1 MVLSSFLLGTLYT
14 YLFDQ
19 KKMDLLTSSNI
30 IASMLSESFNEE
42 YINSRISQMSFLKSS
57 RTIVVNSE
65 SKVIY
70 DSYEETNFKGKFFIN
85 SSITNALLGSGQD
98 TSNYYRENGSYF
110 VEAAVPVVK
119 NSKTIG
125 AVFMIVSGDSTQ
137 QLVGQIRNTI
147 IVLGVLIMV
156 FVSIFSTSIAGILT
170 YPVEKLTAFIN
181 NMPKDSLKKA
191 EVTSKDEIG
200 QLAMAFNNL
209 IERLAELEEKRR
221 AFVSDASHE
230 LKTPLS
236 IIKLLSESLIQTE
249 NPDPEFIKEFLS
261 DMNKEV
267 ERLTRI
273 IERLLNLTQMDTRQL
288 NMELVEVD
296 MREMLEEIH
305 RKLEPLAKNKT
316 IDFKIT
322 LPDEPVL
329 LPVER
334 DSLTEA
340 IYNIADNSIK
350 YTEDFGSVSL
360 ELTHDL
366 ANVAVVISDNGIGI
380 PKEETAKIFDR
391 FYRVDKARAR
401 ETGGTGLGLSIALD
415 AVKLHGGHIEVM
427 SEENM
432 GSKFTIILPYRN

>member
-316 IDFKIT
+316 IDFKLT

>member
-1 MVLSSFLLGTLYT
+1 MVLSSFVLGTLYS

-19 KKMDLLTSSNI
+19 KKVDLLTSSNI
-30 IASMLSESFNEE
+30 IASVLSETFNEE
-42 YINSRISQMSFLKSS
+42 FINYKLPQMSVIKTS
-57 RTIVVNSE
+57 RTIVVNTE
-65 SKVIY
+65 SRVIY
-70 DSYEETNFKGKFFIN
+70 DSYEETNLKGKFFIN
-85 SSITNALLGSGQD
+85 SSITNALLGSGKD
-98 TSNYYRENGSYF
+98 TSTYYKENGSYF
-110 VEAAVPVVK
+110 IEAAVPVVK
-119 NSKTIG
+119 NSRTIG

-137 QLVGQIRNTI
+137 QLVAKIRNSI
-147 IVLGVLIMV
+147 IILGILIMI
-156 FVSIFSTSIAGILT
+156 FVGVFSTSMAGILT

-181 NMPKDSLKKA
+181 NMPKDSLQKA
-191 EVTSKDEIG
+191 EITTRDEIG
-200 QLAMAFNNL
+200 QLAVAFNNL
-209 IERLAELEEKRR
+209 IERLAELEDKRH

-236 IIKLLSESLIQTE
+236 IIKLLSDSLIQTE

-273 IERLLNLTQMDTRQL
+273 IERLLNLTQMDSRQL
-288 NMELVEVD
+288 NMQLEEVD
-296 MREMLEEIH
+296 MRELVREIH

-316 IDFKIT
+316 IEFK
-322 LPDEPVL
+322 LSVPEEPVI
-329 LPVER
+329 LPIER
-334 DSLTEA
+334 DSITEA

-350 YTEDFGSVSL
+350 YTEDFGNVSI

-366 ANVAVVISDNGIGI
+366 GNVLIVISDNGIGI
-380 PKEETAKIFDR
+380 PKEETVKIFDR

-401 ETGGTGLGLSIALD
+401 ETGGTGLGLSISLD

-427 SEENM
+427 SEENE